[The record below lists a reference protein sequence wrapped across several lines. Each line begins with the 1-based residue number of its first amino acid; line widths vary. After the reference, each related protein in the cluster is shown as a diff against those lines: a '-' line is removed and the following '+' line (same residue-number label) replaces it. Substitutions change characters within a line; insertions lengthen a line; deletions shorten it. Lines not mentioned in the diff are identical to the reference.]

1 MYRKISRL
9 TKTIIWIVII
19 IVTIWM
25 IFPFIWAITTS
36 FKTPSDVYQNKFVP
50 FIQFIPTL
58 EHWFTEI
65 KQKGPEIFK
74 GLKNSFIVAS
84 VSSLL
89 ALCLGTMAGYSLTRV
104 QFRKFSNTN
113 IMTWLL
119 SLRMLVPVI
128 IVIPYFFLL
137 NSVNLIDTRVGLII
151 LYTTFNLPIAIL
163 IMRDFIKEVPI
174 ELEDSA
180 LVDGCSVWSTFF
192 RIDLPLLKPGLA
204 TTFILCFAFS
214 WNEFLFALSLT
225 YRKATTIPIIIMGAE
240 STRGIEFW
248 YISVRSLLA
257 IIPPL
262 ILVLFVQ
269 RYIIR
274 GLTMGAVKG

>member
-1 MYRKISRL
+1 MYRKTSRL
-9 TKTIIWIVII
+9 AKTIIWIIII

-25 IFPFIWAITTS
+25 VFPFIWAITTS
-36 FKTPSDVYQNKFVP
+36 FKTRSDVYQNKFVP
-50 FIQFIPTL
+50 FVQFIPTL
-58 EHWFTEI
+58 EHWITEI
-65 KQKGPEIFK
+65 KQKGPEIFR
-74 GLKNSFIVAS
+74 GLKNSVIVAS

-180 LVDGCSVWSTFF
+180 LVDGCSAWSTFF

>member
-1 MYRKISRL
+1 M
-9 TKTIIWIVII
+9 V
-19 IVTIWM
+19 
-25 IFPFIWAITTS
+25 FPFIWAITTS

-50 FIQFIPTL
+50 FVQFIPTL
-58 EHWFTEI
+58 DHWITEI

-74 GLKNSFIVAS
+74 GLKNSLIVAS
-84 VSSLL
+84 ASSFL

-104 QFRKFSNTN
+104 QFRRFSNTN

-137 NSVNLIDTRVGLII
+137 NSVKLIDTRIGLII